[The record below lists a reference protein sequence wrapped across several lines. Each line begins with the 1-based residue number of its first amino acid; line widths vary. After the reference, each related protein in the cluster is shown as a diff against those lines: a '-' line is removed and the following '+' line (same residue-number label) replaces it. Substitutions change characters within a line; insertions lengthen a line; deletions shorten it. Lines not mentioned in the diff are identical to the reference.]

1 MQMKSMSGILLFIAL
16 FIAAGLPAMAQS
28 TPPRTPGRVAGSPNN
43 PSVLRPR
50 GSTGGAAYAL
60 DASTAL
66 NPDEQKQYELA
77 KQAIPG
83 LTVYDFY
90 RIENLSRAL
99 KDRKIE
105 MDPAGLAQKIAGTK
119 NHVVAALEKLGVEKK
134 EAKKMN
140 AEAKKEADARATQKP

>member
-1 MQMKSMSGILLFIAL
+1 MKSILGVLVFL
-16 FIAAGLPAMAQS
+16 AATLCTMAQS

-50 GSTGGAAYAL
+50 GPKGGALLAL

-66 NPDEQKQYELA
+66 SAEERKQYQLA
-77 KQAIPG
+77 QQAIPG
-83 LTVYDFY
+83 LTVYDFF
-90 RIENLSRAL
+90 RIENLSKAL

-105 MDPAGLAQKIAGTK
+105 INPADLAQKIAGTK

-134 EAKKMN
+134 DAKRMN
-140 AEAKKEADARATQKP
+140 EEAKKEADTRAAPSS

>member
-1 MQMKSMSGILLFIAL
+1 MKSILGILLFIA
-16 FIAAGLPAMAQS
+16 AALPAMAQS
-28 TPPRTPGRVAGSPNN
+28 TPARTPGRVAGSPNN

-50 GSTGGAAYAL
+50 GTAGGATYAL

-66 NPDEQKQYELA
+66 NADEQTQYALA

-90 RIENLSRAL
+90 RIENLSKAL

-105 MDPAGLAQKIAGTK
+105 MDPAGLAQKIAGAK

-140 AEAKKEADARATQKP
+140 AAAKKEADTRAAQNS

>member
-1 MQMKSMSGILLFIAL
+1 MKSILGILVLL
-16 FIAAGLPAMAQS
+16 AAAHSAAAQS

-43 PSVLRPR
+43 PSVLRPLGR
-50 GSTGGAAYAL
+50 TGGAVYAL

-66 NPDEQKQYELA
+66 SADEQKQYQLS

-83 LTVYDFY
+83 LTVYDFF
-90 RIENLSRAL
+90 RIENLSKAL
-99 KDRKIE
+99 KNRKIE
-105 MDPAGLAQKIAGTK
+105 MDPAALAQKIAGTK

-140 AEAKKEADARATQKP
+140 AEAKKEADTRATQSS